1 MRDPYEVLGV
11 SRNASQEEIT
21 SAYRKLAKKYHP
33 DLNPGDKN
41 AQKKM
46 SEINVAYEEIKS
58 GKARYTDYSRP
69 QQQGSGTYRHNPYG
83 QRNPFGDFN
92 PFGPPFSGQQYR
104 TQQRPQGDPF
114 NPVRQYIN
122 SLRYAEALYALSDI
136 GSRTAEWYFLS
147 AIANY
152 GVGNVVT
159 AMQHIEQAVA
169 MDPNNPEY
177 QSIRQQI
184 VNSRQAYASRSRS
197 FGFPNMS
204 MNTLCLG
211 LCAAR
216 FLCMCCRPY

>member
-11 SRNASQEEIT
+11 SRDASLTDVT
-21 SAYRKLAKKYHP
+21 SAYRKLAKKFHP
-33 DLNPGDKN
+33 DLNPNDTN

-69 QQQGSGTYRHNPYG
+69 QQQGSNPYG
-83 QRNPFGDFN
+83 QWNPYGGFS
-92 PFGPPFSGQQYR
+92 PFEPFAGQQYH
-104 TQQRPQGDPF
+104 TQQRTQGDPF

-136 GSRTAEWYFLS
+136 ASRTAEWYFLS

-169 MDPNNPEY
+169 MDPVNPEY
-177 QSIRQQI
+177 QRIRQQI
-184 VNSRQAYASRSRS
+184 ASSRQAYATRSRS

-216 FLCMCCRPY
+216 FLCMCCRPF

>member
-1 MRDPYEVLGV
+1 MKDPYEVLGV
-11 SRNASQEEIT
+11 SRDATQEEVT
-21 SAYRKLAKKYHP
+21 AAYRKLAKQYHP

-69 QQQGSGTYRHNPYG
+69 QQGQSPYGRNPYG
-83 QRNPFGDFN
+83 SWNPYGGFN
-92 PFGPPFSGQQYR
+92 PFGPFAGTQYR
-104 TQQRPQGDPF
+104 THQRPQGDVF

-122 SLRYAEALYALSDI
+122 AMRYTEALYALSQI
-136 GSRTAEWYFLS
+136 GTRTAEWYFLS

-152 GVGNVVT
+152 GVGNVVA
-159 AMQHIEQAVA
+159 AMQHIEQATR
-169 MDPNNPEY
+169 MDPGNLEY

-184 VNSRQAYASRSRS
+184 MSARQAYANRSRT
-197 FGFPNMS
+197 FGFPNMN
-204 MNTLCLG
+204 MNSLCLG

-216 FLCMCCRPY
+216 MLCMCCRPC

>member
-11 SRNASQEEIT
+11 SRDASQEEVT
-21 SAYRKLAKKYHP
+21 AAYRKLAKKFHP

-69 QQQGSGTYRHNPYG
+69 QQQGPNPYGRNPYG
-83 QRNPFGDFN
+83 QWNPYGGFN
-92 PFGPPFSGQQYR
+92 PFGPFAGQQYR

-136 GSRTAEWYFLS
+136 ASRTAEWYFLS

-152 GVGNVVT
+152 GVGNTVT
-159 AMQHIEQAVA
+159 AVQHIEQAVA
-169 MDPNNPEY
+169 MDPNNQEY
-177 QSIRQQI
+177 ESIRQQI
-184 VNSRQAYASRSRS
+184 VSSRQAYASRSRS